1 MDYSNEQVKKLEEEN
16 QRLKRFIDTSSRK
29 VLREMFD
36 SHQAVMLLIN
46 AFTGQIEDANNAAV
60 SFYKYPKEKLLKL
73 KIEDINTL
81 SSDEI
86 KNNRMK
92 ILKGEKKHFIFPHRL
107 ADGTIRQVEV
117 YSSRYELNKKPVLFS
132 IIHDI
137 TDRINAEEEQ
147 RKNEE
152 KFISIFRSN
161 PNSMIISN
169 LDDGKVYDVNDA
181 FLELSG
187 LSREDIIGKST
198 LSIDLYEN
206 PDDRDKMVQILR
218 EKASVR
224 NLEMKLRNSTGDL
237 LNVLISSEVLRTR
250 SDKTIITTIIN
261 ITKRV
266 ELKEQLE
273 SNITLL
279 QAIFDS
285 VPAMI
290 TVYDPTL
297 QKIDANR
304 EFERITGWTQED
316 IQEKNIMELVYPD
329 PKHRQ
334 MAAEFMQ
341 SLQPGFKDFIMTG
354 KNGSE
359 IETIWA
365 NVKLADGRQ
374 VGIGIDNRERTR
386 IRQQLEE
393 KNNDLIKL
401 NGVLEDFVKIAAH
414 DLRSPVQ
421 NLIDIDELI
430 SQSAPED
437 KISLI
442 EMLGPVTRRLKQTI
456 EGLME
461 TVNLQVQQKAIVDKI
476 RFVKIWKDVSAE
488 LSNQILNFNGEIE
501 TDFKHAPEI
510 HFIEVH
516 LISILRNL
524 ISNSLKYSA
533 TNKKPSVT
541 ISTKKENGFILLMVK
556 DNGMGINLKEA
567 GNDLFKP
574 FKRFTSKV
582 EGTGMG
588 LYIVKN
594 IVERNGGHVYVES
607 EVNKGSTF
615 YCYLKEYIT

>member
-329 PKHRQ
+329 PEHRQ